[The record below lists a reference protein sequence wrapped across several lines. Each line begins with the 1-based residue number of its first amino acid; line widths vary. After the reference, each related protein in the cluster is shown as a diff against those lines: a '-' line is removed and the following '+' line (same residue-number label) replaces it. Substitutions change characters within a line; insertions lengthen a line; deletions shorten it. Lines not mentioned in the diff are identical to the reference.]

1 MTKKRP
7 SPGPETKFGV
17 PTLLLR
23 LTAAFHGHGVD
34 MTRLEPLERFKA
46 PILGLLALTLG
57 ACAAQEADTSPGSC
71 NPKSVGCSAAPS
83 AGASSTGGTGSGTSG
98 ASNAG
103 GDTSAGGTD
112 NGASGSSSVSGSGGD
127 LGVAGMTSTTG
138 GASGATNTGGSSG
151 TGIVTAGAGGAAA
164 GAPSGGAPSGG
175 APSGGAAG
183 ATNVAGAGGAANAM
197 CTTAI
202 PARTAWLATASA
214 FSNACT
220 DMTDPLCNPPS
231 YAIDA
236 DLTTRFSTGTKQV
249 GTEWLQI
256 DLGASGTVDQ
266 VTLSIS
272 NNDYG
277 RHVQIRMSNTTNDNA
292 APVLVEQNGATGL
305 QTFNFSAPKT
315 ARYVLISQ
323 TGMLMTGETS
333 WWSVQNVTVTCN

>member
-1 MTKKRP
+1 
-7 SPGPETKFGV
+7 
-17 PTLLLR
+17 
-23 LTAAFHGHGVD
+23 
-34 MTRLEPLERFKA
+34 MTRVEPLGRLKA
-46 PILGLLALTLG
+46 PFLGLFALTLG
-57 ACAAQEADTSPGSC
+57 ACAAQEADTSQGSC
-71 NPKSVGCSAAPS
+71 NPKSVGCSIAPS
-83 AGASSTGGTGSGTSG
+83 AGASSTGGAGNGMSG
-98 ASNAG
+98 ASSAG
-103 GDTSAGGTD
+103 GDTTAGGTG
-112 NGASGSSSVSGSGGD
+112 NGASGSSTASGSGGD
-127 LGVAGMTSTTG
+127 LGAAGTTSTIG

-151 TGIVTAGAGGAAA
+151 AGTVIAGAGGAAA

-183 ATNVAGAGGAANAM
+183 ATNAAGAGGATNAM
-197 CTTAI
+197 CTTPI
-202 PARTAWLATASA
+202 PARTGWLATAST

-236 DLTTRFSTGTKQV
+236 DQTTRFSTGTKQV
-249 GTEWLQI
+249 GTEWLQV

-277 RHVQIRMSNTTNDNA
+277 RHIQIRMSNTSNDNA
-292 APVLVEQNGATGL
+292 AAVLIEQDGVTGL
-305 QTFNFSAPKT
+305 QTFKFSAPKT

-333 WWSVQNVTVTCN
+333 WWSVQNVTVSCT